1 MVTKTYY
8 LAQRKNNA
16 SFIIPNGR
24 VNFRFNFQ
32 NGNVIEMTPPTYSTA
47 NPFYQSVIEGSE
59 LFEKGIIKIA
69 HVVSDTDTG
78 QTGASLVQVL
88 SVTSVSQAIDYIAD
102 NYQAKVTNFAQAS
115 SFAAEHGFCFPN
127 IRRKNQEKSQE

>member
-1 MVTKTYY
+1 MVTKTYC
-8 LAQRKNNA
+8 LTQRKNNA
-16 SFIIPNGR
+16 SFIIPKGR

-32 NGNVIEMTPPTYSTA
+32 NGNIITLTPATYATS

-59 LFEKGIIKIA
+59 LYAKGVIRLL
-69 HVVSDTDTG
+69 HVTSDADTG
-78 QTGASLVQVL
+78 ETGASLVQVL
-88 SVTSVSQAIDYIAD
+88 SVTSVTQAIDYIAD

-127 IRRKNQEKSQE
+127 IRRREKN